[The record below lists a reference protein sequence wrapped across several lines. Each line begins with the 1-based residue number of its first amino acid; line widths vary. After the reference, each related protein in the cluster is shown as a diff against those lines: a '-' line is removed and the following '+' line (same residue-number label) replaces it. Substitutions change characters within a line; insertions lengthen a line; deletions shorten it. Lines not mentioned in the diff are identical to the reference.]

1 MQGWAGSLRSAS
13 ADKSKG
19 SDHGDSVDD
28 QDHVESEPAPA
39 SPSRSCSSAELE
51 HLTGDSHG
59 AAAAASGGRLHG
71 RTLFGTDLGSA
82 ASSCSGRLEVIAV
95 CTAYSLFG
103 PAVIVVNNHIIKGLG
118 FPYPMTLSA
127 IGLCTTATFC
137 AVAIRV
143 HPQLATPASQLPLS
157 TLGDPP
163 GAAVG
168 GAYDADSCHDEEEEA
183 EVRYQAA
190 RGRWRPSYR
199 FWLRSM
205 VPIGVAQAVTFA
217 CGNAAYM
224 YLTITFTQML
234 SAFTPSVTLLL
245 LYLTG
250 VETPTARATQAVLMI
265 GAGCALSSYGEG
277 HFHPVGVLFRC
288 AGILTEA
295 SRLVLTQLLLKRY
308 RLRIV
313 ESQYYLAPI
322 GAASLLFAAAFTELP
337 LAYQRGAWGI
347 VTAHPLTFLASALLG
362 LAASFMTFLVI
373 KVTNSVTLKVLN
385 TARNAGFVLFTVTFL
400 GEPATAL
407 QLAGYA
413 ISLTAFSVYTYYKL
427 QEK

>member
-95 CTAYSLFG
+95 CAAYSLFG

-168 GAYDADSCHDEEEEA
+168 GAYDAVSRSHNGGESPGTGRLIPSRLQRSNSSCSATEESEMQPRCGRESGRDAAEMRPRDAAEMQPRQSGRLPQGGGGTPFRNEFLVCGLQDSCHDEEEEA

-224 YLTITFTQML
+224 C
-234 SAFTPSVTLLL
+234 LLPPL
-245 LYLTG
+245 LH
-250 VETPTARATQAVLMI
+250 AD
-265 GAGCALSSYGEG
+265 
-277 HFHPVGVLFRC
+277 
-288 AGILTEA
+288 A
-295 SRLVLTQLLLKRY
+295 S
-308 RLRIV
+308 
-313 ESQYYLAPI
+313 
-322 GAASLLFAAAFTELP
+322 
-337 LAYQRGAWGI
+337 
-347 VTAHPLTFLASALLG
+347 
-362 LAASFMTFLVI
+362 
-373 KVTNSVTLKVLN
+373 
-385 TARNAGFVLFTVTFL
+385 
-400 GEPATAL
+400 
-407 QLAGYA
+407 
-413 ISLTAFSVYTYYKL
+413 
-427 QEK
+427 

>member
-1 MQGWAGSLRSAS
+1 MQGWAGSLTS

-19 SDHGDSVDD
+19 SDPGDSVDD
-28 QDHVESEPAPA
+28 QDHVESEAAPA

-95 CTAYSLFG
+95 CAAYSLFG

-143 HPQLATPASQLPLS
+143 HPQLATPASRLPLS

-168 GAYDADSCHDEEEEA
+168 GAYDAVSRSHNGGESPGTGRLIPSRFQRYNSSCSATEDSCHDEEEEA
-183 EVRYQAA
+183 EVRYQAE

-199 FWLRSM
+199 FWLRNM

-250 VETPTARATQAVLMI
+250 VETPTARATQAALMI
-265 GAGCALSSYGEG
+265 GAGNLG
-277 HFHPVGVLFRC
+277 P
-288 AGILTEA
+288 
-295 SRLVLTQLLLKRY
+295 SR
-308 RLRIV
+308 
-313 ESQYYLAPI
+313 
-322 GAASLLFAAAFTELP
+322 
-337 LAYQRGAWGI
+337 
-347 VTAHPLTFLASALLG
+347 
-362 LAASFMTFLVI
+362 
-373 KVTNSVTLKVLN
+373 
-385 TARNAGFVLFTVTFL
+385 
-400 GEPATAL
+400 
-407 QLAGYA
+407 A
-413 ISLTAFSVYTYYKL
+413 ISGHLGPSRRRC
-427 QEK
+427 